1 MGTLTLLSTRD
12 VADRLRITPRKVS
25 RLVEADR
32 LRAAAKAPGPRGAF
46 MFTADELDR
55 YMRDRE
61 HEHVDAD
68 EPAVD
73 DDEVAA

>member
-1 MGTLTLLSTRD
+1 MGILTLLSTRD
-12 VADRLRITPRKVS
+12 IAAKLRTTPRDVS
-25 RLVEADR
+25 RLVKADR
-32 LRAAAKAPGPRGAF
+32 LRAFAKAPGPRGAF
-46 MFTADELDR
+46 LFTADELDR